1 MSIQESGILKI
12 DTKLEFKK
20 NKIDVKMFGFKVSKI
35 ATVPHRHML
44 FAGKAKSIHREG
56 SNSWEKAA
64 ALIGVLLRCHPSAQ
78 TRKCSSRIHN
88 VSFQKLLVTLFQ

>member
-12 DTKLEFKK
+12 ATKLEFKK
-20 NKIDVKMFGFKVSKI
+20 NKIDIAMFGFKLSKI

-56 SNSWEKAA
+56 SNSWEKQ
-64 ALIGVLLRCHPSAQ
+64 LH
-78 TRKCSSRIHN
+78 
-88 VSFQKLLVTLFQ
+88 